1 MTNYEKGRRR
11 EYQVMR
17 ALEAA
22 GFYCIRA
29 AGSHGLFDVVAIGP
43 NELRLI
49 QVKANQM
56 ASPAEQECL
65 REFDLGPEGTSKYIW
80 LYVNGQRK
88 PIVHRIN

>member
-11 EYQVMR
+11 EYQVIRTM
-17 ALEAA
+17 EAA

-56 ASPAEQECL
+56 ASQAEQESL
-65 REFDLGPEGTSKYIW
+65 REFDLGPEGTSKFIW
-80 LYVNGQRK
+80 LYINGQRK
-88 PIVHRIN
+88 PIIHRIQ